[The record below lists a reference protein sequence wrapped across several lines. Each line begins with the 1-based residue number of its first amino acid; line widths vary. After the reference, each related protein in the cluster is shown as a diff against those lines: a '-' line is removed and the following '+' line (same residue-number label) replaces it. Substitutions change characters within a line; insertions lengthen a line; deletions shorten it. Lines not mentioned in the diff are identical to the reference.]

1 MVEQNK
7 LIEFKGVL
15 TFDIIAVLI
24 NELKKIMDE
33 NHENVNIYKRILIIM
48 VETLENMCKY
58 TVNNKEIEDI
68 ENKFSS
74 AFTLIKKEDNYFIT
88 TGNIIRKEDQNKL
101 EERILLINELDTL
114 GLRKLYRKT
123 ISDGKFNSEGGAGLG
138 FIEIAKS
145 TRSQINFNFIQVNSK
160 NVYFTLNLEITI

>member
-15 TFDIIAVLI
+15 TFDVIAVLI
-24 NELKKIMDE
+24 NKLKSIMDE
-33 NHENVNIYKRILIIM
+33 NHENVNIYKRVLTTM

-58 TVNNKEIEDI
+58 TECNNEIVDI
-68 ENKFSS
+68 ENKYTSV
-74 AFTLIKKEDNYFIT
+74 FTLIKKDDNYFIS
-88 TGNIIRKEDQNKL
+88 TGNLIRVEDQNKL
-101 EERILLINELDTL
+101 EERISLINQLDPL
-114 GLRKLYRKT
+114 GLRKLYRKV
-123 ISDGKFNSEGGAGLG
+123 ISDGKFNNEGGAGLG

-145 TRSQINFNFIQVNSK
+145 TGNQINYNFIQVSSQ